1 MTTSVLDS
9 HELRSLSLFSRC
21 HPADLAAVAASVTQ
35 TVTLPEGTVICR
47 EGETAA
53 QWWIVAEGLADVT
66 TGGRYVSTIGS
77 GETIGELALLD
88 GERRNATVV
97 AGTDVVLHVVDGTS
111 FLQVLHEH
119 PGLSIALLRQL
130 AGRMRQANDR
140 LVGNTPSPS
149 AGAAA
154 DVAPLASS
162 TSVADP
168 TTSNAST
175 CYDVTPTIDPSLPG
189 YFADPYAVYRTLRD
203 TDPVHY
209 SESLGAFFVTRYE
222 DVHRLTRDRT
232 LMVNIDFATSTPM
245 IDAERSR
252 LQELHSPPTI
262 LQLDGDDHNR
272 LRRLVTRVFTPKA
285 IASWRD
291 RADTIVEGLL
301 AGAMTRDELDLI
313 DDYALILPAQIIS
326 EMLGMPSKDIPDL
339 RRWSNA
345 LSKTL
350 DPINTPEEQQAATDA
365 GRSMGGFIKEVID
378 HKRINP
384 GDDILSAL
392 ISAKDENQ
400 SLNTGELIVQVL
412 TLYIAGHE
420 TTLNLIGNS
429 FTHLFESPKQ
439 LDLLRTDPNN
449 DANAVE
455 ELLRFDSPVQF
466 TRRIAAESF
475 VVGDTEIPA
484 GSVVF
489 LGLGSANRDPRKWGP
504 TADQIDL
511 YRAGA
516 NEHQSFGG
524 GAHYCLGAA
533 LARLEAQIAIPRL
546 ARRFPRMTPAYET
559 PAWSRRITLRGVGH
573 LPVRL
578 NHS

>member
-9 HELRSLSLFSRC
+9 RELRSLSLFSRC
-21 HPADLAAVAASVTQ
+21 NPDDLAAVAAAVTQ
-35 TVTLPEGTVICR
+35 TVTLPEGTIICR
-47 EGETAA
+47 EGETAS

-66 TGGRYVSTIGS
+66 TRGRYVSTIGS

-119 PGLSIALLRQL
+119 PGLSIAMLRQL
-130 AGRMRQANDR
+130 AGRMRQSNDR
-140 LVGNTPSPS
+140 LVVNTPSTP
-149 AGAAA
+149 AGAVEDLAA
-154 DVAPLASS
+154 PVAVVDRTGPHSS
-162 TSVADP
+162 MSAD
-168 TTSNAST
+168 AA
-175 CYDVTPTIDPSLPG
+175 PTIDPSLPS
-189 YFADPYAVYRTLRD
+189 YFADPYAIYRTLRD

-232 LMVNIDFATSTPM
+232 LMVNIDFATSSPM

-252 LQELHSPPTI
+252 LQELRSPPTI

-301 AGAMTRDELDLI
+301 AGATERNEFDLI

-326 EMLGMPSKDIPDL
+326 EILGMPSKDIPDL

-384 GDDILSAL
+384 GDDILTAL
-392 ISAKDENQ
+392 INAKDENQ

-429 FTHLFESPKQ
+429 MTHLFESPKQ
-439 LDLLRTDPNN
+439 LDLLRTDASN
-449 DANAVE
+449 DANAIE
-455 ELLRFDSPVQF
+455 EFLRFDSPLQF

-475 VVGDTEIPA
+475 VVGDTEIPD

-504 TADQIDL
+504 TADQLDL
-511 YRAGA
+511 HRAGA

-546 ARRFPRMTPAYET
+546 ARRFPRMAPAYET
-559 PAWSRRITLRGVGH
+559 PAWSHRITLRGVSH

-578 NHS
+578 NHG

>member
-9 HELRSLSLFSRC
+9 RELLSLALFSRC
-21 HPADLAAVAASVTQ
+21 NPTDLAAVAAAVTE

-47 EGETAA
+47 EGETAS
-53 QWWIVAEGLADVT
+53 QWWIVADGLVDVT
-66 TGGRYVSTIGS
+66 TRGRYLSTIGG

-130 AGRMRQANDR
+130 AGRMRQSNDR
-140 LVGNTPSPS
+140 LVGNTPSTS
-149 AGAAA
+149 AAA
-154 DVAPLASS
+154 VASS
-162 TSVADP
+162 ATVADR
-168 TTSNAST
+168 TASNAST
-175 CYDVTPTIDPSLPG
+175 SGDAAPTIDPSVPG
-189 YFADPYAVYRTLRD
+189 YFADPYASYRVLRD

-209 SESLGAFFVTRYE
+209 SESVGAFFITRYE

-301 AGAMTRDELDLI
+301 AAATERDDLDLI
-313 DDYALILPAQIIS
+313 VDYALILPAQIIS

-378 HKRINP
+378 HKRIHP
-384 GDDILSAL
+384 GDDILTAL
-392 ISAKDENQ
+392 INAKDENQ

-429 FTHLFESPKQ
+429 MTHLFESPRQ
-439 LDLLRTDPNN
+439 LDLLRTDPSN
-449 DANAVE
+449 DANAIE
-455 ELLRFDSPVQF
+455 ELLRFDSPLQF

-511 YRAGA
+511 HRAGA

-546 ARRFPRMTPAYET
+546 ARRFPRMAPAYET

-578 NHS
+578 NHG